1 MSRKFKKLGV
11 SIGGVLLSS
20 AVIAAAVPK
29 NVVVFFLPVSDLAHT
44 DSLHESK
51 TTPTRSGT
59 LTSAVTNTLPSDSAL
74 KPNPHGMDATVGV
87 SLYDK
92 PAKWTNNQAVDAVL
106 SPAKV
111 MILPPET
118 LKTKRKSKLF
128 SKPAAEANPVQVR
141 IYPLKNSVKAVKAE
155 AKIRPLPFAPYAR
168 LTPPVVAENKRPQDK
183 SEWTE
188 WAFGELKECKDDMTD
203 VLSTL
208 HWLMSTDNLSN
219 GRTVCSAKQAVS
231 DYLRKCHPWPAPYYT
246 PTNND
251 VRRNINMQKSVE
263 IAEAVYG
270 KEKCDALDLSHV
282 NFEKA
287 EFAQGTMAG
296 NNFSNSFFKGAYF
309 LNSDFSEALFYG
321 AELDDVLF
329 KGVNLSKSFFK
340 GAKMR
345 FSHLHSVDASLA
357 NFDGADLSNTQ
368 FRDAV
373 LTFSSVKDANIANTA
388 WQDVMA
394 YRLNM
399 DNVQARQAVFDNVV
413 LDGAVANKADF
424 TQVTCVNCYM
434 KSVSFEQSIFYKA
447 VFDNAYLDYAVLTR
461 ADFRKAVFKGNLIFG
476 NAVFYKADFGGA
488 DISAVSD
495 VPLNEIRRVVIDKKT
510 LPPKNFPDF
519 DSAAYD
525 ERLYR
530 QKWKNKPFQ
539 CSRSACEDV
548 LLGKSGG
555 QNMAVRAMTLLANPP
570 AEMNDR
576 LWAICTLG
584 CLAAR
589 DEKLE
594 NAAADILAE
603 YVRQQRH
610 WSAQTDLFKP
620 IEPMTDDVA
629 LALKALT
636 DKRIR
641 RDLGHPID
649 LSQTDLRLADLENA
663 DLRNVNFAG
672 SYLGG
677 VNMKNA
683 ETDAEYDNFDQAVID
698 EFTRLPA
705 GMASFQP
712 YRLPES
718 EYPDWWKPA
727 TVRVLVHGSLPWNQ
741 IVETTPLLDEYIA
754 EFKRSAR

>member
-1 MSRKFKKLGV
+1 M
-11 SIGGVLLSS
+11 
-20 AVIAAAVPK
+20 
-29 NVVVFFLPVSDLAHT
+29 
-44 DSLHESK
+44 
-51 TTPTRSGT
+51 
-59 LTSAVTNTLPSDSAL
+59 
-74 KPNPHGMDATVGV
+74 
-87 SLYDK
+87 
-92 PAKWTNNQAVDAVL
+92 
-106 SPAKV
+106 
-111 MILPPET
+111 
-118 LKTKRKSKLF
+118 
-128 SKPAAEANPVQVR
+128 
-141 IYPLKNSVKAVKAE
+141 
-155 AKIRPLPFAPYAR
+155 
-168 LTPPVVAENKRPQDK
+168 
-183 SEWTE
+183 
-188 WAFGELKECKDDMTD
+188 
-203 VLSTL
+203 
-208 HWLMSTDNLSN
+208 
-219 GRTVCSAKQAVS
+219 
-231 DYLRKCHPWPAPYYT
+231 
-246 PTNND
+246 
-251 VRRNINMQKSVE
+251 
-263 IAEAVYG
+263 
-270 KEKCDALDLSHV
+270 
-282 NFEKA
+282 
-287 EFAQGTMAG
+287 
-296 NNFSNSFFKGAYF
+296 
-309 LNSDFSEALFYG
+309 
-321 AELDDVLF
+321 
-329 KGVNLSKSFFK
+329 
-340 GAKMR
+340 
-345 FSHLHSVDASLA
+345 
-357 NFDGADLSNTQ
+357 
-368 FRDAV
+368 
-373 LTFSSVKDANIANTA
+373 KDANIANTA